1 MQVRPEQLTREL
13 AKGLARCYLIT
24 GEEPLLQQECGDAIR
39 QVARAKGC
47 TEREV
52 IDIGPKG
59 EQWQT
64 LLQSAGALSLF
75 ADKKLIEVRLPSGKP
90 GAEGSKALQEYLQLE
105 SDDVLLIIAG
115 KIDRQSQRAKWYTAL
130 DQCGVVVTLWPIRPS
145 ELPQWLHQRLA
156 AAGLKA
162 DRDALEMI
170 AERVEGNLLAAAQEV
185 EKLKLLAN
193 TQHVTVSTVLE
204 AVADSAR
211 YNPFSLVDTA
221 LSGDA
226 RGAVRS
232 LRGLEAEG
240 NAPPTV
246 LWAVAREAR
255 LLLLLDEQCRGGMAL
270 NQAMQQQGVWKNR
283 MGLVQAALKRHD
295 SDSLGRLQSL
305 AFNTDAAIKGL
316 HRDQPWDLL
325 EQLVVHMALGRQAG
339 PSSASRRR

>member
-1 MQVRPEQLTREL
+1 MQVRPEQLDREL

-24 GEEPLLQQECGDAIR
+24 GDEPLLQQECSDAVR
-39 QVARAKGC
+39 QAARAGGC
-47 TEREV
+47 SERE
-52 IDIGPKG
+52 IIEIGPKG

-64 LLQSAGALSLF
+64 LVQSAGAMSLF

-90 GAEGSKALQEYLQLE
+90 GAEGSKALQEYLQFE
-105 SDDVLLIIAG
+105 SDDVLLIVSG

-130 DQCGVVVTLWPIRPS
+130 DQCGVVVTLWPIRPG
-145 ELPQWLHQRLA
+145 ELPQWLHQRLS

-162 DRDALEMI
+162 DREALEMI

-193 TQHVTVSTVLE
+193 SQHITVSTVLE
-204 AVADSAR
+204 AVADSSR
-211 YNPFSLVDTA
+211 YNPFSLVDVA
-221 LSGDA
+221 LVGDA
-226 RGAVRS
+226 RAAIRS

-255 LLLLLDEQCRGGMAL
+255 VLVLLDEQRRAGVAL
-270 NQAMQQQGVWKNR
+270 NQAMQQQGIWKNR
-283 MGLVQAALKRHD
+283 MNLIQGALKRHNPE
-295 SDSLGRLQSL
+295 SLRHLQKL

-316 HRDQPWDLL
+316 RRDQPWDLL
-325 EQLVVHMALGRQAG
+325 EQLVVHMALGHQVT
-339 PSSASRRR
+339 SSNAPRRR

>member
-1 MQVRPEQLTREL
+1 MQVRPEQLSREL

-24 GEEPLLQQECGDAIR
+24 GDEPLLQQECSDAVR
-39 QVARAKGC
+39 QAARAHGC
-47 TEREV
+47 TEREI

-90 GAEGSKALQEYLQLE
+90 GAEGSKALQEYLQFE

-130 DQCGVVVTLWPIRPS
+130 DQGGVVVTLWPVRPA

-162 DRDALEMI
+162 DRDAVEML

-193 TQHVTVSTVLE
+193 SDHVTVSTVLD
-204 AVADSAR
+204 AVAESAR
-211 YNPFSLVDTA
+211 YNPFSLVDTT
-221 LSGDA
+221 LGGDA
-226 RGAVRS
+226 RAAVRS

-255 LLLLLDEQCRGGMAL
+255 LLLSLDEQCRRGVTL

-283 MGLVQAALKRHD
+283 MGLVQGAIKRHD
-295 SDSLGRLQSL
+295 SESLRHLQTM
-305 AFNTDAAIKGL
+305 AFNTDAAVKGF
-316 HRDQPWDLL
+316 HKEDPWDLL
-325 EQLVVHMALGRQAG
+325 EELVVHMALGRQVR
-339 PSSASRRR
+339 PSNALRRK